1 MGWCAKARKRLCA
14 VAAAA
19 TLLAL
24 SGCSASQPAAAP
36 QSSTAGGMT
45 AGSASGTARAG
56 APGSTGNPGNNGDS
70 GNNANPG
77 TNGNNNS
84 GVLAWVPPGPVDPAD
99 PPQSQWYVLL
109 QAKDCDG
116 LAAAVNAGN
125 ATTSD
130 GFALWTAATA
140 ACRAVYQGQASGWTD
155 AAAGL
160 ATVQRPGDDRCL
172 DRAAYDLV
180 AALVTFHAEHPA
192 AAPSPAAGPG
202 TACPLGL
209 VGLDALDGR
218 GPTSTPSSGLAGGRF
233 QLAGRFLDVVAVV
246 VGGQRVTAEPDPD
259 QPGRWDAVIPSAAAA
274 GTVQITA
281 EGSAGAIPG
290 SLTFTYLSASTTAPE
305 ATTDGQS
312 TVATPS
318 EGDPG

>member
-1 MGWCAKARKRLCA
+1 MGWCANARKRPCA
-14 VAAAA
+14 LAAAA
-19 TLLAL
+19 LLAL
-24 SGCSASQPAAAP
+24 AGCSAPPPAAAP
-36 QSSTAGGMT
+36 QSPTAGGMT
-45 AGSASGTARAG
+45 AGSASDSARAG
-56 APGSTGNPGNNGDS
+56 APGSTGNPGNNS
-70 GNNANPG
+70 GPRNNGSSG
-77 TNGNNNS
+77 TNGNDDG

-130 GFALWTAATA
+130 GFALWSAATA

-160 ATVQRPGDDRCL
+160 ATLQRPGDDRCL

-180 AALVTFHAEHPA
+180 AALVTFHSEHPA

-209 VGLDALDGR
+209 VGLDALDGQ
-218 GPTSTPSSGLAGGRF
+218 GASSTPSSGLAGGRF
-233 QLAGRFLDVVAVV
+233 QLAGRFLDVVAVM
-246 VGGQRVTAEPDPD
+246 VGGQRVAAEPDPD
-259 QPGRWDAVIPSAAAA
+259 QPGRWDAVIPPAAAA

-281 EGSAGAIPG
+281 VGSAGAIPG
-290 SLTFTYLSASTTAPE
+290 SLTFTYLSDSITAPD
-305 ATTDGQS
+305 ATTPGQS
-312 TVATPS
+312 SVATPS